1 MDNNK
6 KLNIHQHTK
15 VLIPAKNHD
24 FSADNRLLI
33 PFTNGEKIG
42 FANKDGKIIVKP
54 MFAMYYGE
62 CYSEEDFIRVVIIE
76 SYGYP
81 RSGGKVSTYQ
91 RPRYGLI
98 NHKGEMVLD
107 TVYQSI
113 VPAIG
118 NKTLF
123 TVNKDYKWGVVNTSG
138 EEIVPLGT
146 YDLID
151 GFDRGYARVK
161 IGKTSSNIVDND
173 NKWGLIDEKGN
184 VVLPIKYKEIWKF
197 YGKPQYSNIILVKDD
212 DTRTILKD
220 FLMPKR
226 YTDDSSEYA
235 SSYNRSYENDYGDEH
250 YEEFSGTYAQDVAGY
265 SDEDIYD
272 AFDGDPDA
280 YWNID

>member
-1 MDNNK
+1 MDNNET
-6 KLNIHQHTK
+6 LNIHQHTK
-15 VLIPAKNHD
+15 VLIPAERHD

-33 PFTNGEKIG
+33 PFTNGVKIG

-62 CYSEEDFIRVVIIE
+62 CYGEEDFIRVVIIE

-118 NKTLF
+118 NKNLF
-123 TVNKDYKWGVVNTSG
+123 TVNKDYKWGVVNTLG

-161 IGKTSSNIVDND
+161 IGKASSNIVDND

-184 VVLPIKYKEIWKF
+184 VVLPIKYKEIWNF

-220 FLMPKR
+220 FLMSKR